1 MGSFLPKHIMFNQ
14 KKKVELC
21 LIAMKIDAKC
31 EGKLTFTFKNN
42 TRNLEN
48 WVENSDF
55 ILESKMVEL
64 NQNENSKVVWW
75 TRSSVKTLFYF
86 ENKWMAQLTKLFTHV
101 QQGGCVRKFQESC
114 QVR

>member
-31 EGKLTFTFKNN
+31 EGELTFTFKNN

-48 WVENSDF
+48 
-55 ILESKMVEL
+55 
-64 NQNENSKVVWW
+64 
-75 TRSSVKTLFYF
+75 
-86 ENKWMAQLTKLFTHV
+86 
-101 QQGGCVRKFQESC
+101 
-114 QVR
+114 